1 MVYAQPS
8 TYPRKWH
15 TYTPMGLWHTHRSPN
30 LGQKTRPYNNQQKKR
45 ICKTVDFAISADHR
59 IKMKECEKKDT

>member
-15 TYTPMGLWHTHRSPN
+15 AQTPMGLWYTKGSPN
-30 LGQKTRPYNNQQKKR
+30 LGQKTKSYNNQQQKK
-45 ICKTVDFAISADHR
+45 
-59 IKMKECEKKDT
+59 KENLQNSRLCFPG